1 MGPQVNAAPIT
12 TTNAR
17 EKLPAGKAPHWR
29 AIDRG
34 AHIGYRK
41 GGDGGTWVARHAGPM
56 AAT

>member
-1 MGPQVNAAPIT
+1 MGRQVNAAPIT

-41 GGDGGTWVARHAGPM
+41 GVDGGTWVARHAGPM
-56 AAT
+56 AST